1 MGGSV
6 DKLLLPLGTGP
17 DVVMVQE
24 HKLLPHQIPGIVRR
38 LLKLGWHGVWHP
50 ALKTGDHVA
59 SKSGGVAILVKTSVL
74 IVRSTMPSTHR
85 QIHAVV
91 PWSRRRSLHLFC
103 VHLYDAS
110 YSQRSQ
116 LNKPVLTRVQGAI
129 QEIGRVL
136 WALGGDS

>member
-6 DKLLLPLGTGP
+6 DKLLLVLPKEP
-17 DVVMVQE
+17 RVIMAQE
-24 HKLLPHQIPGIVRR
+24 HKLLPHQIPGVMKR

-59 SKSGGVAILVKTSVL
+59 SKSGGVAILVRTSVL
-74 IVRSTMPSTHR
+74 IVRSAMPSTHR

-91 PWSRRRSLHLFC
+91 PWSRKRSLHLFC

-116 LNKPVLTRVQGAI
+116 SNKPVLNRVQGAI
-129 QEIGRVL
+129 QEIGR
-136 WALGGDS
+136 